1 MMAVST
7 KGRYSI
13 RIMLLMASQPQGRIF
28 TRHEIAERDDI
39 SPAYVQQLM
48 MTLKSAGFVSSHRG
62 KVGGFTLVRDPET
75 ITVGEVL
82 KASEGPLALAPCLGV
97 ERCKREPVCACR
109 GLWVKAATLLEEL
122 FDSVTIAGLMEEGR
136 ALAHDW
142 PGGFGFVPVD
152 LPGDGNGGQMEGE
165 SPVRYVGFPKPSA

>member
-1 MMAVST
+1 MMAIST

-13 RIMLLMASQPQGRIF
+13 RILLLMASQPQGRVF
-28 TRHEIAERDDI
+28 TRHEIADRDDI

-48 MTLKSAGFVSSHRG
+48 MTLKSAGFVNSHRG
-62 KVGGFTLVRDPET
+62 KVGGFTLVRAPET

-82 KASEGPLALAPCLGV
+82 KAAEGPLALAPCLGV
-97 ERCKREPVCACR
+97 EKCKREPVCACR
-109 GLWVKAATLLEEL
+109 PLWAKAAALLEEL
-122 FDSVTIAGLMEEGR
+122 FEGVTIAGLMEEGR

-152 LPGDGNGGQMEGE
+152 WPGDGKEMESE
-165 SPVRYVGFPKPSA
+165 APLRFVGFPEPSA